1 MYMYMY
7 HRTGEKGV
15 ELSKVYTHGEV
26 AEHPSFWFAKNVIEK
41 KYFECWLIHLLINLF
56 ISIYTHQTM

>member
-1 MYMYMY
+1 MYMY
-7 HRTGEKGV
+7 HRTGERGV

-41 KYFECWLIHLLINLF
+41 KYFEC
-56 ISIYTHQTM
+56 